1 MEKWIQFQKHR
12 QKGRQPVH
20 VGKQDMNGKLPK
32 YPPVNAQSLELVKL
46 GFLRV
51 DLVDRNQIQSEV
63 RSRSGP
69 DRCIW
74 HTNRGKS
81 NQASNQSMSHQSIHQ
96 IKSIN
101 HGTSFKTNPSIKSKY
116 KSTHQVSFKSYQST
130 CQPHIPINYPT
141 YHCTL
146 TRSLVSSNLSKITS
160 STPTP
165 LFIFW
170 HFPHYNLHSL
180 SLLPL
185 PLILAEI
192 SLSSLSI
199 LWLLHLLLPLLRSLE
214 EARPSR
220 RRPPSWSTPPPP
232 SAISLSTHLGKSSKL
247 FSFHSHGLVLPLK
260 PPTKPASSLFF
271 RRRRLNQEPSGCPG
285 CSTLSPNLSNV

>member
-1 MEKWIQFQKHR
+1 M
-12 QKGRQPVH
+12 
-20 VGKQDMNGKLPK
+20 
-32 YPPVNAQSLELVKL
+32 
-46 GFLRV
+46 
-51 DLVDRNQIQSEV
+51 VDRNQIQSEV

-146 TRSLVSSNLSKITS
+146 TRTLVSSNLSKITS

-180 SLLPL
+180 SL
-185 PLILAEI
+185 
-192 SLSSLSI
+192 
-199 LWLLHLLLPLLRSLE
+199 
-214 EARPSR
+214 
-220 RRPPSWSTPPPP
+220 
-232 SAISLSTHLGKSSKL
+232 
-247 FSFHSHGLVLPLK
+247 
-260 PPTKPASSLFF
+260 SSLFLSF
-271 RRRRLNQEPSGCPG
+271 WPKFPSPPSPFFGFFIFFFLSFVRSRKLAQAAAVRRRGARHRHRRPS
-285 CSTLSPNLSNV
+285 LSLLILVSLPNSFLFIPMAWFFH